1 MEKGVWRWRNRGI
14 LVLALTIALIGSYR
28 YLESY
33 TTVSS
38 NINGKEMPI
47 CSVETKEKKV
57 ALTFEAAWGNE
68 DVARVLEIL
77 KEYEVHATFFLTG
90 EWVEKYPEDVKA
102 IQEAGHDIGNHSE
115 SHKSMTGLS
124 EEEQKT
130 EIMSAHKK
138 VEDLIGIKMQ
148 LFRLPYDSYDDTV
161 IRNIAS
167 CSYYPVQW
175 SIDSFDWKDYGTDSI
190 VEVVLNHE
198 RLENGAIILLHNG
211 TKYTAEALPKLLEG
225 LEEKGYQMVPV
236 SELIYKEDYYM
247 DVMGRQIK
255 E

>member
-1 MEKGVWRWRNRGI
+1 MKEDMRRWRNRAI
-14 LVLALTIALIGSYR
+14 LVLALAIALLGSYK
-28 YLESY
+28 YIESY

-47 CSVETKEKKV
+47 CSVETKEKKA

-77 KEYEVHATFFLTG
+77 KEHEVHATFFLTG

-115 SHKSMTGLS
+115 SHRSMTGLS
-124 EEEQKT
+124 GEEQKA
-130 EIMSAHKK
+130 EIMSAHEK
-138 VEDLIGIKMQ
+138 VKALTGTEMQ
-148 LFRLPYDSYDDTV
+148 LFRLPYGSYDDSV
-161 IRNIAS
+161 IRNIES
-167 CSYYPVQW
+167 CGYYPIQW

-190 VEVVLNHE
+190 VEVVLSHE
-198 RLENGAIILLHNG
+198 KLENGAIILLHSG
-211 TKYTAEALPKLLEG
+211 TKYTAEALPGLLEG
-225 LEEKGYQMVPV
+225 LEERGYQMVPV

-247 DVMGRQIK
+247 DVLGRQIK